1 MRTKPESKTQGMPQS
16 IQYIVIISHQKR
28 IMQSITLESGQ
39 VDIKNLDKN
48 TLKEIKYNIK
58 STPRQYTSA
67 IDVIGLSWLVI
78 NDD

>member
-1 MRTKPESKTQGMPQS
+1 KTQGMPQS

-48 TLKEIKYNIK
+48 TLKEIKYQVE